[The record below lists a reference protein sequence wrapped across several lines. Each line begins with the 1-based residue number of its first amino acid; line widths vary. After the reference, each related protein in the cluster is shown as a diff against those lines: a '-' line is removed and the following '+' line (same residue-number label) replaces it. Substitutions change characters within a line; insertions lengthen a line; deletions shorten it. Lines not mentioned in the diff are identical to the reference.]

1 MTVSQKGHTGQR
13 AASISL
19 LALAFIQLASSA
31 VSPALANMS
40 QAFPDVSPAL
50 IGMLSTLPSFLGIP
64 CTLVCGKIVGQK
76 VSYRTLANLGM
87 VVSLVCGIAPAFTN
101 SFALMLVW
109 RALFGMG
116 YGVISP
122 LMMPM
127 VMANFEGEDVY
138 RQTSMNAVSTNI
150 GAVVFQMLGGY
161 ACNAFGW
168 RTTFIIYV
176 LLLPSLLATFFLLPE
191 PPKQVR
197 HSDEKK
203 LCPAAIFS
211 TAGKWCIFYLL
222 HMIFF
227 YVSVLQTSNVVH
239 SSGFGGSDAAAII
252 LSIVT
257 GGGVLGGYL
266 YKRIKSWGVH
276 VLTFAYISLA
286 IGYLVLAICPNVWIM
301 ALGSVLIGI
310 GFGINMPALQI
321 FTGLAVPGYA
331 RSEAA
336 SYLNVF
342 GGIGGF
348 ISSFV
353 VTKIVELFG
362 YQPGRPSFVV
372 CIVGYC
378 LMALV
383 VCLGQF
389 TKKAAQK

>member
-1 MTVSQKGHTGQR
+1 MTVSQKGRAGQK
-13 AASISL
+13 AASVSL
-19 LALAFIQLASSA
+19 MALAFVQLASSA

-64 CTLVCGKIVGQK
+64 CTLVCGKIVGKK
-76 VSYRTLANLGM
+76 VSYRTLAILGM
-87 VVSLVCGIAPAFTN
+87 VISLVCGIAPAFTN

-116 YGVISP
+116 YGIISP

-127 VMANFEGEDVY
+127 VMANFEGGDIY

-168 RTTFIIYV
+168 RATFIIYV
-176 LLLPSLLATFFLLPE
+176 LMLPSLLAALFLLPE
-191 PPKQVR
+191 PPKQER
-197 HSDEKK
+197 HADEKK
-203 LCPAAIFS
+203 LSPAAIFS
-211 TAGKWCIFYLL
+211 AAGKWCIFYLL
-222 HMIFF
+222 HMILF
-227 YVSVLQTSNVVH
+227 YVSVLQTSNVVR
-239 SSGFGGSDAAAII
+239 SSGFGGSDTAAII
-252 LSIVT
+252 LSVVT

-266 YKRIKSWGVH
+266 YKRIKSWGEH
-276 VLTFAYISLA
+276 ALTFAYLA
-286 IGYLVLAICPNVWIM
+286 LALGYLVLAICPNVWVM
-301 ALGSVLIGI
+301 ALGAVIVGI

-321 FTGLAVPGYA
+321 FAGLAVPGYA

-342 GGIGGF
+342 GSVGGF

-353 VTKIVELFG
+353 VTKIVELLG

-383 VCLGQF
+383 LFLGQF
-389 TKKAAQK
+389 TKKAAQT